1 MPERRGNRVG
11 NSSYERPLITFVL
24 FAFNQAPFVREAIEG
39 AFSQTY
45 SPLEIILSD
54 DGSAD
59 RTFEIMQEMAAGY
72 PGPHTVHVRKNERNL
87 GLAAHINAVLAEARG
102 EIICWAAGDDISLP
116 ERVARLSEPMLRDA
130 SVVATHSSVTEI
142 DLEGKVVGGR
152 SHPRLRGDLTHLDV
166 IEGWQGVVSQAHAFR
181 RVVFDHFGPFQD
193 ALSNEG
199 QVMAF
204 REVSLG
210 KVVYI
215 PEPTVLYRVGSG
227 VSTYSGDDWRKLKY
241 DEPRKISLWHVT
253 GLRQM
258 LSDLDKI
265 PEHARLEE
273 KIVAEIAY
281 WEALLSIN
289 AREKPALPAL
299 YRLLKHGRLDA
310 KAVRAGLR
318 VMIPDSIYRLYVRRR
333 RHSLT

>member
-1 MPERRGNRVG
+1 MPERRGDRVG
-11 NSSYERPLITFVL
+11 NSSYERPLVTFAL
-24 FAFNQAPFVREAIEG
+24 FAFNQQPFVRAAIEG

-45 SPLEIILSD
+45 GPLEIILSD
-54 DGSAD
+54 DFSKD
-59 RTFEIMQEMAAGY
+59 QTFGIMQEMAAAY
-72 PGPHTVHVRKNERNL
+72 TGPHAVRIRRNESNL
-87 GLAAHINAVLAEARG
+87 GFAAHINAVLAEARG

-193 ALSNEG
+193 ALSNDG
-199 QVMAF
+199 PVMAF
-204 REVSLG
+204 REISLG

-253 GLRQM
+253 ALRQM
-258 LSDLDKI
+258 LADLDKI
-265 PEHARLEE
+265 PEHPHLGE
-273 KIVAEIAY
+273 KIVAELGY
-281 WEALLSIN
+281 WEEILSIN
-289 AREKPALPAL
+289 ARKKPVLHAL
-299 YRLLKHGRLDA
+299 YRLLKRGRLDS

-318 VMIPDSIYRLYVRRR
+318 VIIPDNIYRLYVQMRRR
-333 RHSLT
+333 